1 MLVDQGMVAPPVV
14 EAALV
19 KQKHNE
25 ERRTQEARSIKV
37 PADRLDTLINQVGEL
52 VIAGSAVQLHASKAR
67 DTELQEAAANLL
79 RLVEDMRDTALRL
92 RMTPIGDVFNRF
104 PRVVRDVSKELGKD
118 IELVINGAEAE
129 LDKSMVE
136 KIGDPLMHLVRN
148 SIDHGI
154 ESPEA
159 RAATDKPPRGRVSLN
174 AYHESGSIVIEVAD
188 DGRGLDTARILQK
201 AVERGIVAAD
211 ANLTEAEI
219 HRLILA
225 PGFSTAETVTN
236 LSGRGVGMDVV
247 KSSIEALRGTLD
259 IASQPG
265 QGTTTRLCLPL
276 TLAII
281 DGFQVGVGG
290 ATFIL
295 PLDAVVECI
304 ELPQGGD
311 ASDYLNLRDQV
322 LPFLRLRQVFELPG
336 EPPPRQ
342 NIVVISFAGRKAGIA
357 VDRLD
362 GECQTVIKPLGRLF
376 EQVSGIA
383 GSTILG
389 SGEVALILDVA
400 QLIQQTATRPR
411 GETGNK
417 RQHA

>member
-1 MLVDQGMVAPPVV
+1 
-14 EAALV
+14 
-19 KQKHNE
+19 
-25 ERRTQEARSIKV
+25 
-37 PADRLDTLINQVGEL
+37 
-52 VIAGSAVQLHASKAR
+52 
-67 DTELQEAAANLL
+67 
-79 RLVEDMRDTALRL
+79 
-92 RMTPIGDVFNRF
+92 MTPIGDVFNRF

-201 AVERGIVAAD
+201 AIERGIVAAD

-259 IASQPG
+259 ITSQPG
-265 QGTTTRLCLPL
+265 HGTTMRLCLPL